1 MMNLFY
7 LFSGLSSLFTVVW
20 SIPFLLL
27 NYINIKLYTS
37 TSKQKYNIIKKLI
50 KYNLVVIMKHS
61 WHTVT
66 GLLLM
71 MRILER
77 YLLLIIKQKKL
88 NQCF

>member
-1 MMNLFY
+1 MQTLQEINKIQ
-7 LFSGLSSLFTVVW
+7 SGSDNET
-20 SIPFLLL
+20 P
-27 NYINIKLYTS
+27 
-37 TSKQKYNIIKKLI
+37 
-50 KYNLVVIMKHS
+50 